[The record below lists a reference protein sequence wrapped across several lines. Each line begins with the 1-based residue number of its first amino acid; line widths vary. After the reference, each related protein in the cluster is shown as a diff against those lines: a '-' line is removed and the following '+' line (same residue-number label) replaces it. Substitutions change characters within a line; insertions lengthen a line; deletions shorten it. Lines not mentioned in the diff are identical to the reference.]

1 MVPTAEKAF
10 EVWGSPV
17 EHSLSPALHQAA
29 YRALGVPW
37 SYRYREVSE
46 EMITTA
52 WAGMDAAL
60 SGISLTMPLK
70 ERVMDLVQPRDSI
83 VDTIQAANTVYRSGG
98 TWALSNTDPYG
109 VDRALEKFGVDASH
123 AWILGAGATAR
134 SVGYAL
140 ALRGTTDITLCV
152 RDVDRAERTAHQLRN
167 TGLGIQVQHFS
178 DLDGAIPPQLVASTL
193 PGTAGNLP
201 EIPSNVVDSAALFD
215 VAYSPWPS
223 HYAHAWESSSQPV
236 ISGLWMLSYQAVAQ
250 IRLFVNSDSTQPLE
264 NEDTVFAAMVD
275 AVGLSAE

>member
-37 SYRYREVSE
+37 TYRYREVSQDQ
-46 EMITTA
+46 MTPA
-52 WAGMDAAL
+52 WSEAGATL

-70 ERVMDLVQPRDSI
+70 EQVMDLVGPRDSI
-83 VDTIQAANTVYRSGG
+83 VDAVQAANTVYRSGDS
-98 TWALSNTDPYG
+98 WALSNTDPYG
-109 VDRALEKFGVDASH
+109 VDRALARFGVVASH

-152 RDVDRAERTAHQLRN
+152 RDVERAERTAVHLRN
-167 TGLGIQVQHFS
+167 LGLAIQIQRLT
-178 DLDGAIPPQLVASTL
+178 DLDEARPPQLVVSTL
-193 PGTAGNLP
+193 PGDAADPPTV
-201 EIPSNVVDSAALFD
+201 PSGVVDTAALFD

-223 HYAHAWESSSQPV
+223 HYAQAWESSSQPV

-250 IRLFVNSDSTQPLE
+250 IRLFVHSDAAQPLE
-264 NEDTVFAAMVD
+264 NEEDVFAAMLD
-275 AVGLSAE
+275 AVGLSAG